1 MFQACCVSLMLL
13 IEQFKSSQGDIS
25 QLQPKTTSLTSVCLA
40 SSKMK
45 SHPVPKSWE
54 LLCTRNVRTY
64 PQGLFMPK
72 YVHFSWRQMTFNVFQ
87 NSDK

>member
-1 MFQACCVSLMLL
+1 MFQACFVTVMLL

-40 SSKMK
+40 SRKMK

-54 LLCTRNVRTY
+54 LLCT
-64 PQGLFMPK
+64 
-72 YVHFSWRQMTFNVFQ
+72 
-87 NSDK
+87 